1 MIDEDLVDAL
11 TTDLIAALGRQR
23 VAEDLERQ
31 AALALAEAE
40 EAIEDTPGAERA
52 LVEEARAAR
61 DKAERVWLEAQGRL
75 REARE
80 DREAI
85 EAELQAMDPVAVRGA
100 YLRHSRAGAA
110 GDW

>member
-23 VAEDLERQ
+23 VAEGLERR

-40 EAIEDTPGAERA
+40 EAVEDTPDAERD

-61 DKAERVWLEAQGRL
+61 DKAERVWLEAQARL
-75 REARE
+75 RAARE

-85 EAELQAMDPVAVRGA
+85 EAELEAMDPPAVRGA
-100 YLRHSRAGAA
+100 YLRHGRSGAA
-110 GDW
+110 GDR

>member
-40 EAIEDTPGAERA
+40 EAVEDAPGAERD

-61 DKAERVWLEAQGRL
+61 DDAERVWLEAQARL

-100 YLRHSRAGAA
+100 YLRHGRSGAA
-110 GDW
+110 GDR